1 MPPFA
6 SHPLVYLSMIIYY
19 STESQARG
27 TGLIMESKRAV
38 GRPRKHDAFLDPSV
52 IVDAAWALVERDGVD
67 ALTTRTLATVL
78 GVKSPA
84 LYWHVPS
91 MTALHSLMVE
101 RMLTES
107 IRNPEDDEAWD
118 IWLYDVG
125 MAQRQNF
132 LSHRDSGRI
141 LAMAPPTD
149 VTRNEVMPM
158 LMAPLVK
165 AGFLPK
171 DAVAAS
177 GTFASFIL
185 GWVIYEQSSETSRYI
200 ESMVD
205 LATAFEFGLTALI
218 AGLQQRL
225 LANVI

>member
-1 MPPFA
+1 LTSEP
-6 SHPLVYLSMIIYY
+6 
-19 STESQARG
+19 
-27 TGLIMESKRAV
+27 KRAV
-38 GRPRKHDAFLDPSV
+38 GRPKKQDAFLDPAV
-52 IVDAAWALVERDGVD
+52 IVDAAWALVERNGVD
-67 ALTTRTLATVL
+67 ALTTRTLAAAL

-107 IRNPEDDEAWD
+107 IRNPARGEAWQD
-118 IWLYDVG
+118 WLYDVG
-125 MAQRQNF
+125 MAQRRNF

-141 LAMAPPTD
+141 IAVAPPTE

-158 LMAPLVK
+158 LMTPLIE
-165 AGFLPK
+165 AGFAPE

-185 GWVIYEQSSETSRYI
+185 GWVIYEQSAEANSYI
-200 ESMVD
+200 ASMVD

-218 AGLQQRL
+218 DGLNQRL
-225 LANVI
+225 LA